1 MKAQVINSLG
11 KKVKKIELNDEVFAA
26 EYNEPLIHQAIVAQ
40 LANARQGT
48 KSTLT
53 RTEVRGGG
61 VKPWRQKGT
70 GRARQGSIRAPQWTH
85 GGVVFAPKPRDFS
98 KKLNKKMRQG
108 AFISAISK
116 KFSDGDVIILDK
128 LTLDSGKTRDAVKV
142 LNAIGVTKSAIVVTR
157 DVVESVKRAINNIP
171 KVELSPAELLSVYD
185 VVKADKCIFTVEAIM
200 AVQDKYFM
208 TVEGEVEDNE

>member
-48 KSTLT
+48 KSALT

-157 DVVESVKRAINNIP
+157 DVVESVKRATNNIP

>member
-11 KKVKKIELNDEVFAA
+11 KKVKVIELNDEVFAA

-48 KSTLT
+48 KSALT

-157 DVVESVKRAINNIP
+157 DVVESVKRATNNIP

-185 VVKADKCIFTVEAIM
+185 VVKADKCIFTEEAIM

>member
-11 KKVKKIELNDEVFAA
+11 KKVKVIELNDEVFAA

-48 KSTLT
+48 KSALT